1 MLRGF
6 FLIFL
11 LIGVAIVAVFG
22 FRGQTST
29 GSPVEVF
36 PDMVRQMK
44 VRAQAPLK
52 FFADG
57 RGSRVPVAG
66 TVPFGYDMP
75 QPNAEASPGAAPV
88 PSEMNARPHLAFSSG
103 NDYFNTGRMGTNWG
117 TGFPLPVTGDLMERG
132 KQRFN
137 INCAIC
143 HGPTA
148 AGNGM
153 TKQYG
158 LTTVVSLQ
166 DERIRKMSDGEIF
179 NTITH
184 GKNTMMAY
192 GPNVSVTDRWAIIAY
207 LRALQRSQNATEA
220 DVPPE
225 HRADLDK
232 PPPPPSP
239 EPSKPEETKK

>member
-29 GSPVEVF
+29 GSPIEVF

-44 VRAQAPLK
+44 VRAQAPLG

-57 RGSRVPVAG
+57 RGSRPPVPS
-66 TVPFGYDMP
+66 TVPIGYEMP
-75 QPNAEASPGAAPV
+75 QANSEASPGAAPV
-88 PSEMNARPHLAFSSG
+88 PAEMNAQPQLGFSSG
-103 NDYFNTGRMGTNWG
+103 NDYFNTGKMGTNWG
-117 TGFPLPVTGDLMERG
+117 DGFPLPVTGDLMERG

-148 AGNGM
+148 TGNGM

-158 LTTVVSLQ
+158 LATVVTLQ
-166 DERIRKMSDGEIF
+166 DERIRKMADGEIF
-179 NTITH
+179 DTITH

-192 GPNVSVTDRWAIIAY
+192 GSNVSVTDRWAIIAY

-220 DVPPE
+220 DVPPA
-225 HRADLDK
+225 HRAEMDK
-232 PPPPPSP
+232 PAETKAEPKP
-239 EPSKPEETKK
+239 EPAKK